1 MLLKLVGL
9 SHSFG
14 DKQLFQDLN
23 LQVEEGSH
31 CLIQGPSGS
40 GKTTLLNLIGR
51 LESPTAGACFFEGKA
66 FAEWGPP
73 AAFRLKHLGIL
84 FQGLH
89 LVESLNVLQ
98 NLQLIQEASGSGVEC
113 MELLKAMGVAHLAA
127 QSVLTLSRGEA
138 QRVAMARA
146 FANAPRLILADE
158 PTSSLDS
165 VNQREVLDQLFSMC
179 AQSGATALVVSH
191 SPVVAERGEFA
202 QRIAL

>member
-1 MLLKLVGL
+1 MLKLLGL
-9 SHSFG
+9 SQSFG

-23 LQVEEGSH
+23 LHVDKGAH

-40 GKTTLLNLIGR
+40 GKTSLLNLVAR
-51 LESPTAGACFFEGKA
+51 LELPTSGTCFFEGKA
-66 FAEWGPP
+66 FEEWGSP
-73 AAFRLKHLGIL
+73 AAFRLKTLGIL

-98 NLQLIQEASGSGVEC
+98 NLQLIQEASGSGVES
-113 MELLKAMGVAHLAA
+113 MALLKAMGVADLAA
-127 QSVLTLSRGEA
+127 QSVRTLSRGEA

-146 FANAPRLILADE
+146 FVNSPRLILADE
-158 PTSSLDS
+158 PTSSLDPTHQS
-165 VNQREVLDQLFSMC
+165 AALDQLFSMC
-179 AQSGATALVVSH
+179 AQTGATALVVSH